1 MAKRQFHLAWFLSQG
16 YGPKTWRGN
25 WPGPSSD
32 LARWMMP
39 DLFLDLA
46 RGMER
51 ACFDYLIIEDSS
63 MVPYTFQGSHDTY
76 LRYAASTPKLD
87 PAVLVPYLAQATRHL
102 GLVPTLSVTEYPPFL
117 LARLVNSL
125 DHVTEG
131 RIGWNCVTSS
141 NDGAAQNY
149 GHLGQPPHDE
159 RYDLADEF
167 ADLVTRLWDAWEPD
181 AVVIDRDAPMFADG
195 KKVHPVNF
203 EGKYFRCR
211 GPLNA
216 PRSPQGRPPICQAGG
231 SARGQEFAA
240 RWADTIITDAGSV
253 EAMKAYREN
262 VRRRAAAAGRDPDTV
277 KVLFLTYPLVDTTME
292 AARERRR
299 LMREDANRHLEMQL
313 SGMSR
318 LTNIDFSKYDPDEKL
333 PELHTNGHQS
343 SLAKWIG
350 KTPREV
356 ATSYNQ
362 QDGHRFFRHGRSR
375 GGYDAGDH
383 GGGRRRR
390 VPVLQHLFRPA
401 LHHGGV
407 RRAGAGV
414 AAPRTDADAV
424 CAQAV
429 QGQPDGILG
438 QQRGGVK
445 GTAGRAGQTWMMD
458 GP

>member
-1 MAKRQFHLAWFLSQG
+1 MSKRQFHLSWFLSQG
-16 YGPKTWRGN
+16 YGPKTWRGQ

-32 LARWMMP
+32 VARWMMP

-46 RGMER
+46 RGLER
-51 ACFDYLIIEDSS
+51 ACFDYVIIEDSS
-63 MVPYTFQGSHDTY
+63 MVPYTYQASHDTY

-102 GLVPTLSVTEYPPFL
+102 GLIPTLSVTEYPPFL

-149 GHLGQPPHDE
+149 GHLRQPPHDE

-167 ADLVTRLWDAWEPD
+167 ADLVTKLWDAWEPD

-195 KKVHPVNF
+195 SKVHPVNF

-231 SARGQEFAA
+231 SPRGQEFAA

-253 EAMKAYREN
+253 EAMKAYRAN

-277 KVLFLTYPLVDTTME
+277 KLLFLAYPLVDTTME
-292 AARERRR
+292 AAQERRR
-299 LMREDANRHLEMQL
+299 LMREDANRHLDMQL
-313 SGMSR
+313 SSMSR
-318 LTNIDFSKYDPDEKL
+318 LTNIDFSKFDADEPL

-356 ATSYNQ
+356 AVSQSTKM
-362 QDGHRFFRHGRSR
+362 
-375 GGYDAGDH
+375 
-383 GGGRRRR
+383 
-390 VPVLQHLFRPA
+390 
-401 LHHGGV
+401 
-407 RRAGAGV
+407 
-414 AAPRTDADAV
+414 
-424 CAQAV
+424 
-429 QGQPDGILG
+429 GIDFT
-438 QQRGGVK
+438 
-445 GTAGRAGQTWMMD
+445 GTADHVAGMMQDIMEEVGGD
-458 GP
+458 GFLFFNAYFDRRYIMEVCDGLVPELQRRGLTRTRYAHKHLKDNLLEF

>member
-1 MAKRQFHLAWFLSQG
+1 MAKRPFHLSWFLSQG

-25 WPGPSSD
+25 WPGSD
-32 LARWMMP
+32 VARWMMP

-46 RGMER
+46 RGLER
-51 ACFDYLIIEDSS
+51 ACFDYVIIEDSS

-149 GHLGQPPHDE
+149 GRAGQPEHDE
-159 RYDLADEF
+159 RYELADEF
-167 ADLVTRLWDAWEPD
+167 ADLVTKLWDAWEPD

-195 KKVHPVNF
+195 AKVHPVNHV
-203 EGKYFRCR
+203 GKYFRCR

-231 SARGQEFAA
+231 SPRGREFAA
-240 RWADTIITDAGSV
+240 RWADTIITDASSV
-253 EAMKAYREN
+253 EAMKAYRAE
-262 VRRRAAAAGRDPDTV
+262 VRQRAAAAGRDPDTV
-277 KVLFLTYPLVDTTME
+277 KLLFLANPLVDTTLE
-292 AARERRR
+292 AAQERRR
-299 LMREDANRHLEMQL
+299 LLRVDANRHLDMQL

-318 LTNIDFSKYDPDEKL
+318 LTNIDFSKFDPDEPL
-333 PELHTNGHQS
+333 PELFTEGHRS

-350 KTPREV
+350 RTPREV
-356 ATSYNQ
+356 AVGRTNNSMGIDLTGTVDQ
-362 QDGHRFFRHGRSR
+362 VAGTVQEIMEEVGGDGFLFFNTYFDRRYIMEVCDGLVPELQRR
-375 GGYDAGDH
+375 GLTRTRYVH
-383 GGGRRRR
+383 K
-390 VPVLQHLFRPA
+390 HLRDNLMEF
-401 LHHGGV
+401 
-407 RRAGAGV
+407 
-414 AAPRTDADAV
+414 
-424 CAQAV
+424 
-429 QGQPDGILG
+429 
-438 QQRGGVK
+438 
-445 GTAGRAGQTWMMD
+445 
-458 GP
+458 

>member
-1 MAKRQFHLAWFLSQG
+1 MAKRQFHLSWFLSQG

-25 WPGPSSD
+25 WPGSD
-32 LARWMMP
+32 VARWMMP

-46 RGMER
+46 RGLER

-102 GLVPTLSVTEYPPFL
+102 GLIPTLSVTEYPPFL

-131 RIGWNCVTSS
+131 RAGWNCVTSS

-149 GHLGQPPHDE
+149 GHLRQPPHDE

-181 AVVIDRDAPMFADG
+181 AMVLDRDAPMFADG
-195 KKVHPVNF
+195 GKVHPVNF

-231 SARGQEFAA
+231 LAARAGIRRALGRHDHNRCRQRRGDEGLSGQCPSARRCRRTRPRQGQGAVPG
-240 RWADTIITDAGSV
+240 IP
-253 EAMKAYREN
+253 
-262 VRRRAAAAGRDPDTV
+262 AGRHDDGG
-277 KVLFLTYPLVDTTME
+277 
-292 AARERRR
+292 RGERQR
-299 LMREDANRHLEMQL
+299 LMHEDANRHLDMQL
-313 SGMSR
+313 SSMSR
-318 LTNIDFSKYDPDEKL
+318 LTNIDFSKFDPDEPL

-356 ATSYNQ
+356 AASQSTKMGIDFTGTVDHVAGMMQ
-362 QDGHRFFRHGRSR
+362 EIMEEVGGDGFLFFNAYFDRRYIMEVCDGLVPELQRR
-375 GGYDAGDH
+375 G
-383 GGGRRRR
+383 
-390 VPVLQHLFRPA
+390 LT
-401 LHHGGV
+401 
-407 RRAGAGV
+407 
-414 AAPRTDADAV
+414 RTRYSHKHFKDN
-424 CAQAV
+424 
-429 QGQPDGILG
+429 L
-438 QQRGGVK
+438 
-445 GTAGRAGQTWMMD
+445 MEF
-458 GP
+458 